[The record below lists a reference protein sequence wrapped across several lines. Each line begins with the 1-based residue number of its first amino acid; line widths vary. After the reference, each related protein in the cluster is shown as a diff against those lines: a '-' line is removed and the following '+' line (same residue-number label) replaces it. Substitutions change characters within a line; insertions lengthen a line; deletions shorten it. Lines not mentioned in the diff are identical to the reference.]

1 VSEGST
7 LGRASLVVAGGILL
21 SRILGFLRDV
31 VLLGLL
37 GRSAEADLFQQ
48 AFFIPDYLFFLMAG
62 GYLSITLVPI
72 LARHLAAGDLL
83 EARRALTA
91 VARIVGMAMLV
102 ATAALLAFADPVT
115 RFLFPEVDAG
125 SIPRLVGLTR
135 IGVSAQLF
143 FVLGAVFSA
152 AQYANRRFVIP
163 TLAPIIYN
171 LAIIAGGAA
180 SALAGDPSPEGFLW
194 GALAGAFAGNFALQV
209 WGANRVGMAPTAA
222 VRLSHP
228 AVREYFTMAIPLM
241 VGQSAV
247 ALDEQFPRLFGQLA
261 EAGDTAGLIAARKL
275 NMLPVGVIAQ
285 AAGVAAYPFLASLA
299 AEGRRD
305 ELRRTVLVSA
315 STSLA
320 VAGLAAGLVVAL
332 ARPLVRLAYQ
342 YGRFG
347 EDDTAAVAGFLVLYA
362 LSIPF
367 WATHQVFTR
376 AFYAHRRMWLPV
388 GIGTAVTLVAI
399 PVFVVAARGLGAS
412 GIALAS
418 TISVGLYAVAIAV
431 AWFRAEPGDLRP
443 FLLTVARVAVMSSF
457 AGLAALALA
466 AGLASLD
473 VPVIVRTPAA
483 AALGSA
489 VYLGLARLLG
499 LRELDPLLRRLR
511 LAGR

>member
-1 VSEGST
+1 VSGGST
-7 LGRASLVVAGGILL
+7 LGRASLVVGGGILL

-72 LARHLAAGDLL
+72 LTRHLAVGDRL

-91 VARIVGMAMLV
+91 VTRIVGMVMLV
-102 ATAALLAFADPVT
+102 ATIVLLVFAEPVT
-115 RFLFPEVDAG
+115 RFLFPEVDAD
-125 SIPRLVGLTR
+125 SIPRLAGLTR

-152 AQYANRRFVIP
+152 AQYANRRFLIP

-180 SALAGDPSPEGFLW
+180 SALAGDPRPEGFVW
-194 GALAGAFAGNFALQV
+194 GALVGAFTGNFALQV
-209 WGANRVGMAPTAA
+209 WGANRVGLAPIAA

-228 AVREYFTMAIPLM
+228 AVREYFSMAIPLM

-305 ELRRTVLVSA
+305 ELRRTVLVSV

-342 YGRFG
+342 YGQFG
-347 EDDTAAVAGFLVLYA
+347 EDDTTAVAGFLVLYA

-376 AFYAHRRMWLPV
+376 AFYSYRRMWLPV

-399 PVFVVAARGLGAS
+399 PLYLVAARGLGAP

-418 TISVGLYAVAIAV
+418 TVSVGLYAVAIAV
-431 AWFRAEPGDLRP
+431 AWFRTEPAGVRP
-443 FLLTVARVAVMSSF
+443 FLLTVVKVGVASCV
-457 AGLAALALA
+457 AGVVALAVA
-466 AGLASLD
+466 GGLASLD
-473 VPVIVRTPAA
+473 VGVIIRTAA
-483 AALGSA
+483 AAAAGSI
-489 VYLGLARLLG
+489 VYLGLARGLG
-499 LRELDPLLRRLR
+499 IRELDPMLRRLR